1 MRLRRGNQD
10 FVLSA
15 VKSVLM
21 TMRWT
26 LKRMMTKLFRLI
38 FQPYMEDDYGA
49 YYHSGVGYTGV
60 SYSPDKYAR
69 RKHYGMGYIGVYD
82 E

>member
-38 FQPYMEDDYGA
+38 FQPYMEDDYGS
-49 YYHSGVGYTGV
+49 YYHNGIGYTGV
-60 SYSPDKYAR
+60 TYSPDQYAR
-69 RKHYGMGYIGVYD
+69 KKHKGIGYTGVYY